1 MIKIIVQHL
10 LQRLLSNIK
19 YCQNLKNKLYMNNDS
34 MKINNMIVKIKKYR
48 KQNHSH
54 RCIQPMKNKKLESHV
69 RMLEKYK
76 KIGKIDQIKV
86 GIA

>member
-1 MIKIIVQHL
+1 
-10 LQRLLSNIK
+10 
-19 YCQNLKNKLYMNNDS
+19 MNNNS

-54 RCIQPMKNKKLESHV
+54 RCIQQMKNKKLESHV

>member
-19 YCQNLKNKLYMNNDS
+19 YCQNLKNNLYMNNNS

-54 RCIQPMKNKKLESHV
+54 RCLQQMKNKKLESHV

>member
-19 YCQNLKNKLYMNNDS
+19 CCQNLKNKLYMNNNS

-54 RCIQPMKNKKLESHV
+54 RCIQQMKNKKLESHV

>member
-19 YCQNLKNKLYMNNDS
+19 YCQNLKNKLYMNNNS

-54 RCIQPMKNKKLESHV
+54 RCIQQMKNKKLESHV

>member
-19 YCQNLKNKLYMNNDS
+19 YCQSLKNNLYMNNNS

-54 RCIQPMKNKKLESHV
+54 RCIQQMKNKKLESHV